1 VRKSR
6 FNLGEVCCNE
16 TGAVVAT
23 GYNKKQTKIKVM
35 KSTKLTKIL
44 VATVLLSGLTPAAL
58 ALTATETSSI
68 LFMKQEEKLARDV
81 YQVLH
86 AKWGHVT
93 FGNIA
98 ISEQRH
104 MDAVDGLIARY
115 RLTDTTPKEAGKFT
129 YPELQALYDELI
141 ALGSKSLADGLAVGV
156 LIEETDI
163 ADLKEALK
171 ATREKPIRNVF
182 SNLMDGSYNHLAAFT
197 RALN

>member
-1 VRKSR
+1 MKTTT
-6 FNLGEVCCNE
+6 F
-16 TGAVVAT
+16 
-23 GYNKKQTKIKVM
+23 TKTLVM
-35 KSTKLTKIL
+35 
-44 VATVLLSGLTPAAL
+44 AALLSGFACSAL
-58 ALTATETSSI
+58 ALTAQETSSI

-81 YQVLH
+81 YQVMY

-104 MDAVDGLIARY
+104 MDAVDNLITRY
-115 RLTDTTPKEAGKFT
+115 GLTDATPAEAGKFT

-141 ALGSKSLADGLAVGV
+141 AMGNQSLNDALAVGV

-171 ATREKPIRNVF
+171 STRERPIRNVF
-182 SNLMDGSYNHLAAFT
+182 SNLMDGSYHHLDAFT

>member
-1 VRKSR
+1 MRS
-6 FNLGEVCCNE
+6 
-16 TGAVVAT
+16 VVVKRAQWLRP
-23 GYNKKQTKIKVM
+23 NKNQKQTKIKVM
-35 KSTKLTKIL
+35 KTTTFTKTL
-44 VATVLLSGLTPAAL
+44 VAAALMSGLIPAAF

-68 LFMKQEEKLARDV
+68 LFMKQEEKVARDV
-81 YQVLH
+81 YQVLY

-98 ISEQRH
+98 VSEQRH
-104 MDAVDGLIARY
+104 MDAVDSLIARY

-141 ALGSKSLADGLAVGV
+141 ALGSKSLSDALTVGV

-163 ADLKEALK
+163 ADLQAALK
-171 ATREKPIRNVF
+171 TAREKPVRNVF
-182 SNLMDGSYNHLAAFT
+182 SSLLDGSYNHLAAFT

>member
-1 VRKSR
+1 MKTTT
-6 FNLGEVCCNE
+6 F
-16 TGAVVAT
+16 
-23 GYNKKQTKIKVM
+23 TKA
-35 KSTKLTKIL
+35 L
-44 VATVLLSGLTPAAL
+44 VAAILMSGFASSAL
-58 ALTATETSSI
+58 ALTAKEASSI

-81 YQVLH
+81 YQVMY

-104 MDAVDGLIARY
+104 MDAVDNLITRY
-115 RLTDTTPKEAGKFT
+115 GLTDASPAEAGKFT
-129 YPELQALYDELI
+129 YPELQGLYDELI
-141 ALGSKSLADGLAVGV
+141 TLGNQSLEDALAVGV

-171 ATREKPIRNVF
+171 STRERPIRNVF